1 MKRTQNRTGLKFKF
15 LTATNNKNARY
26 KVTQTNSNKSIFISS
41 DFGNE
46 APLEY
51 FSNVLETID
60 CINTFSLIVDNTQ
73 NDYYLFSID
82 VVGHSFDDLLTFFAA
97 KK

>member
-1 MKRTQNRTGLKFKF
+1 MKRTQNTTGLKFKF
-15 LTATNNKNARY
+15 LPATNNKNARY
-26 KVTQTNSNKSIFISS
+26 KITQTNSNKSIYINS
-41 DFGNE
+41 DFGDKI
-46 APLEY
+46 PFEY
-51 FSNVLETID
+51 FYNVLESID

>member
-1 MKRTQNRTGLKFKF
+1 MKRTQNRTALKFKF
-15 LTATNNKNARY
+15 LPATNNKNARY
-26 KVTQTNSNKSIFISS
+26 KITQTNSNKSIIVSS
-41 DFGNE
+41 NFYDKI
-46 APLEY
+46 PLEY
-51 FSNVLETID
+51 FCNILESID

-73 NDYYLFSID
+73 NDYYLFSVD